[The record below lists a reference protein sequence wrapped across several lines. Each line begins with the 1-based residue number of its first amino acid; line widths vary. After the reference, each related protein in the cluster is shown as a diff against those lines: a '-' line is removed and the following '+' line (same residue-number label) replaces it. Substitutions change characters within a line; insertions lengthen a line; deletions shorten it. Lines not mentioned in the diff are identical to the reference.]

1 MPRSLCTIKQS
12 INHETTMPSTS
23 LAPNPLA
30 TCASIGLL
38 AGAAM
43 GIMAVQ
49 SPAMAQ
55 QTVER
60 VEAGVLECAVDGG
73 GGFIFG
79 STKDLSCT
87 FTSVDETRPP
97 EPYFGVISRFG
108 IDIGST
114 SQGVI
119 SWAVL
124 APTVDDFAPGALA
137 GDYIGVGGEATAGV
151 GLGANAL
158 VGGSNETFAL
168 QPVSVSTQTGLNFA
182 LGVSELQLRTALD

>member
-1 MPRSLCTIKQS
+1 MTSSSLSFQPFAAS
-12 INHETTMPSTS
+12 SS
-23 LAPNPLA
+23 LA
-30 TCASIGLL
+30 LL

-43 GIMAVQ
+43 AIMAIQ
-49 SPAMAQ
+49 SPALAQ
-55 QTVER
+55 DGQPVER

-73 GGFIFG
+73 DGFIFG

-182 LGVSELQLRTALD
+182 LGVSELQLRSAID